1 VAEGVTPRTYA
12 VVACAAFI
20 AFGVLFGWTAEAS
33 LVVAPLLTGVFVG
46 LCLHS
51 PFASSLVAGG
61 AGLLSGLVSA
71 AVYAM
76 PGLYERATASPPHT
90 NSDIPT
96 LLYQIVGTMMM
107 RNPLNSLP
115 QPTGLVLLLL
125 CSSMGTAAA
134 AWGCAMLLQVYR
146 GDRNRLRRMV
156 ATGLVAVLCTSYM
169 LTAVSA
175 SSEMLSYASQDPPA
189 GTYAFD
195 ATVYLKTYYNMLR
208 GEDYYTA
215 LLSAAAGDSRVMA
228 DTTTGIRDGKSYG
241 GWLWGPAAMR
251 RPAIFYV
258 WRYLAPGGGAGI
270 IYLAVA
276 LGAITLA
283 AVFWGLM
290 PYLSYR
296 AAFVATFVMPYVLFM
311 TLSLNPFFPD
321 FWAALLATCAL
332 ALIMRRQW
340 IAAAVT
346 FLVAAA
352 IRETLGPGLAVVS
365 ASLLV
370 VWLRHGRGREWL
382 ARAGVFAGG
391 TVLWLGLERL
401 HEIAGARFMAVAYR
415 SSLDILL
422 ETMQT
427 RSFAVKVVRATQY
440 LVFPYGFYYIPG
452 GGTFVFAPLGF
463 WAVLASRKDV
473 RAVVLA
479 YTLFWIAFVFI
490 VGATSSYWGQVIM
503 LPSLVGLGGLL
514 MSADR
519 MNRRFEMLEP
529 IA

>member
-251 RPAIFYV
+251 RPA
-258 WRYLAPGGGAGI
+258 
-270 IYLAVA
+270 VA

-382 ARAGVFAGG
+382 
-391 TVLWLGLERL
+391 
-401 HEIAGARFMAVAYR
+401 VAYR